1 MGKSRLAPI
10 KALTMP
16 RLELNAAVTGVK
28 LYNTIIHEID
38 LPLKRSNFGQIQ
50 HWLCNTSKISH
61 SVLKYM

>member
-10 KALTMP
+10 KTLTMP

-38 LPLKRSNFGQIQ
+38 LSIEKVKFWSDSTLA
-50 HWLCNTSKISH
+50 L
-61 SVLKYM
+61 